1 MPAAAWH
8 KMRPVRN
15 STALLAL
22 ALAGGCAHG
31 PSSPAAAAGPAEY
44 FPLAVGNEWVYADRS
59 PQLSRAEQAAR
70 ERKVRIVRR
79 DAEGFYHDDARG
91 QLRADPDCLRDRLR
105 RLLCRPFEVGRGW
118 ASVVSVSSTERYE
131 IAAVGERVS
140 TPAGTFD
147 GCIRVRAHNRAGP
160 DTDQVLETT
169 YAPGVGV
176 VRLETWAV
184 VKGQVTPQVKAELKG
199 YRLEGR

>member
-1 MPAAAWH
+1 
-8 KMRPVRN
+8 VIGCLT
-15 STALLAL
+15 TALA
-22 ALAGGCAHG
+22 AGCAHA
-31 PSSPAAAAGPAEY
+31 PTAPAPAGGPADY

-59 PQLSRAEQAAR
+59 PQLSTAERDAR
-70 ERKVRIVRR
+70 ERKVRILRR
-79 DAEGFYHDDARG
+79 DPEGFFHDSSRG
-91 QLRADPDCLRDRLR
+91 ELRADADCLRDRLR
-105 RLLCRPFEVGRGW
+105 RLLCKPFETGRRW
-118 ASVVSVSSTERYE
+118 VSVVSVSSTERYE
-131 IAAVGERVS
+131 IAAVGERVA

-176 VRLETWAV
+176 VRLETFVV
-184 VKGQVTPQVKAELKG
+184 VKGRVTPQVKAELKS

>member
-1 MPAAAWH
+1 MAAPAWH
-8 KMRPVRN
+8 KMRPVRRF
-15 STALLAL
+15 LVLAL
-22 ALAGGCAHG
+22 AAGCAHG
-31 PSSPAAAAGPAEY
+31 PRAAPPAAGPADY

-59 PQLSRAEQAAR
+59 PQLSRTEQSASDR
-70 ERKVRIVRR
+70 RVRILRR
-79 DAEGFYHDDARG
+79 DAQGFYHDDARG

-105 RLLCRPFEVGRGW
+105 RLLCRPFEVGKGW

-131 IAAVGERVS
+131 IVGVGERVK

-169 YAPGVGV
+169 YAPGVGM
-176 VRLETWAV
+176 VRLETFAV
-184 VKGQVTPQVKAELKG
+184 VKGVVTPQVRAELKS

>member
-1 MPAAAWH
+1 MAAPAWH
-8 KMRPVRN
+8 KMRPVRRLP
-15 STALLAL
+15 ALAL
-22 ALAGGCAHG
+22 ALAAGCAHA
-31 PSSPAAAAGPAEY
+31 PPPPAAAKSPAEY

-70 ERKVRIVRR
+70 ERKVRILRR
-79 DAEGFYHDDARG
+79 DAEGFYHDDSHG
-91 QLRADPDCLRDRLR
+91 QLRADADCLRDRLR
-105 RLLCRPFEVGRGW
+105 RLLCRPFEIGKGW
-118 ASVVSVSSTERYE
+118 VSVVSVSSTERYE
-131 IAAVGERVS
+131 IAAVGERVA
-140 TPAGTFD
+140 TPAGTFE

-176 VRLETWAV
+176 VRLETFAV
-184 VKGQVTPQVKAELKG
+184 VRGLATPQVKAELKS

>member
-1 MPAAAWH
+1 
-8 KMRPVRN
+8 
-15 STALLAL
+15 
-22 ALAGGCAHG
+22 
-31 PSSPAAAAGPAEY
+31 
-44 FPLAVGNEWVYADRS
+44 VGNQWTYADRS
-59 PQLSRAEQAAR
+59 PQLSPAEQASR
-70 ERKVRIVRR
+70 EHRVRILSR
-79 DAEGFYHDDARG
+79 DADGFFHDSSRG
-91 QLRADPDCLRDRLR
+91 ELRADPDCLRDRLR
-105 RLLCRPFEVGRGW
+105 RLLCRPFEPGKGW
-118 ASVVSVSSTERYE
+118 VSVVSVSSTERYE

-176 VRLETWAV
+176 VRLETFAV
-184 VKGQVTPQVKAELKG
+184 VRGQVTPQVRAELKS